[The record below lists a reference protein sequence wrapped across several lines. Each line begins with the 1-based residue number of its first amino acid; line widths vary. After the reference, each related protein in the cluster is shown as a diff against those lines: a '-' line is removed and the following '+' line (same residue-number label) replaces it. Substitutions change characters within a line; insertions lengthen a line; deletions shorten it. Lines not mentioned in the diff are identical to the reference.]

1 MTGAFKFYKLSI
13 NLKLLLIIVYS
24 VLLFELLGLYFNYI
38 KWDNTSVYILFDFIV
53 FNLFL
58 FFYIRNLFGKK
69 SNAFYILTLC
79 LNAFILVLCYFI
91 FTQTSDFDFYYTLIY
106 TTLNFI
112 LGVLLFWVSL
122 GWEVKNH
129 EVLKMNFLF
138 LFFTLMSL
146 VNKFFMYYSY
156 FEDPLYIAFTQNFIF
171 LYNIFG
177 FGFTIKL
184 FLNKNEN

>member
-1 MTGAFKFYKLSI
+1 VS
-13 NLKLLLIIVYS
+13 S

-122 GWEVKNH
+122 GWEVKNQ